1 MSFMLSKNK
10 IKFIKSLD
18 NKKSRDESGQFIIE
32 GNKIVSEFINA
43 GWNINLLVAQP
54 RWTET
59 FPERALQNIEE
70 IIDVENNELRKISLL
85 KTPHNV
91 LAIVNKPEFLINWNE
106 ILNNLTLVLET
117 IQDPGNLGTI
127 IRTAAWF
134 GINNI
139 ICSPDSVD
147 VFNQKVIQASMGAI
161 LRVKV
166 HYTNLID
173 FMNRISENNFP
184 VYGASLD
191 GMPIYNYD
199 LSANGIILL
208 GNESS
213 GISPSL
219 KKYITQKIKIPCF
232 SDTTEGID
240 SLNVSM
246 AAAIICSEFRRKTRG
261 YSK

>member
-1 MSFMLSKNK
+1 MLSKNK

>member
-1 MSFMLSKNK
+1 MLSKNK

-32 GNKIVSEFINA
+32 GDKIVSEFINA
-43 GWNINLLVAQP
+43 GRNINLLVAQTK
-54 RWTET
+54 WIET
-59 FPERALQNIEE
+59 LPEQALQNIED
-70 IIDVENNELRKISLL
+70 IIDVENNELKKISSLR
-85 KTPHNV
+85 TPHNV
-91 LAIVNKPEFLINWNE
+91 LAIVNKTEFLINWNE
-106 ILNNLTLVLET
+106 ILQDLTLVLET

-134 GINNI
+134 GIGNI

-166 HYTNLID
+166 HYTNLFD
-173 FMNRISENNFP
+173 FMNRISESNFP
-184 VYGASLD
+184 VYGACLD
-191 GMPIYNYD
+191 GKPVYDCD

-208 GNESS
+208 GNESA
-213 GISPSL
+213 GISSSL
-219 KKYITQKIKIPCF
+219 KKYITQKIRIPFF

-246 AAAIICSEFRRKTRG
+246 AAAIICSEFRRKTQG

>member
-1 MSFMLSKNK
+1 MLSNNK

-32 GNKIVSEFINA
+32 GDKVVREFMNA
-43 GWNINLLVAQP
+43 GWKINLLVAQT
-54 RWTET
+54 RWTKT
-59 FPERALQNIEE
+59 LPENALQNIKE
-70 IIDVENNELRKISLL
+70 IIDVENNELKKISSLR
-85 KTPHNV
+85 TPHNV

-134 GINNI
+134 GISNI

-166 HYTNLID
+166 FHNNLFD
-173 FMNRISENNFP
+173 FMNRISDSNFP

-191 GMPIYNYD
+191 GKPVYVCD

-208 GNESS
+208 GNESA
-213 GISPSL
+213 GISSSL
-219 KKYITQKIKIPCF
+219 EKYITQKIKIPCF
-232 SDTTEGID
+232 SDTSEGIN

>member
-1 MSFMLSKNK
+1 MLSNNK

-32 GNKIVSEFINA
+32 GDKVVREFINA
-43 GWNINLLVAQP
+43 GWNINLLVAQT
-54 RWTET
+54 RWKET
-59 FPERALQNIEE
+59 LPDHALQNIEE
-70 IIDVENNELRKISLL
+70 IIDVENNELKKISSLR
-85 KTPHNV
+85 TPHNV

-134 GINNI
+134 GISNI

-166 HYTNLID
+166 HYNNLFD
-173 FMNRISENNFP
+173 FMNRLSESNFP

-191 GMPIYNYD
+191 GMQVYDCD
-199 LSANGIILL
+199 LSATGIILL
-208 GNESS
+208 GNESA
-213 GISPSL
+213 GISFSL
-219 KKYITQKIKIPCF
+219 GKYITQKIRIPCF
-232 SDTTEGID
+232 SDTAEGID

>member
-1 MSFMLSKNK
+1 MLSKNK

-32 GNKIVSEFINA
+32 GNKVVSEFINA
-43 GWNINLLVAQP
+43 GWNIKLLVAQT

-59 FPERALQNIEE
+59 LPEHALQNIEE
-70 IIDVENNELRKISLL
+70 IIDVEYNELKKISSLR
-85 KTPHNV
+85 TPHNV
-91 LAIVNKPEFLINWNE
+91 LAIVEKPEFLINWNE

-134 GINNI
+134 GISNI

-166 HYTNLID
+166 HYINLFD
-173 FMNRISENNFP
+173 FMNRISESNFP
-184 VYGASLD
+184 VYGTYLD
-191 GMPIYNYD
+191 GKPVYDCD

-208 GNESS
+208 GNESA
-213 GISPSL
+213 GISSSL
-219 KKYITQKIKIPCF
+219 EKYITQKIRIPCF
-232 SDTTEGID
+232 SDITEGID

>member
-1 MSFMLSKNK
+1 MLSNNK

-32 GNKIVSEFINA
+32 GDKIVSEFINA
-43 GWNINLLVAQP
+43 GWNINLLVAQT

-70 IIDVENNELRKISLL
+70 IIDVENNELKKISSL

-134 GINNI
+134 GIGNI

-166 HYTNLID
+166 HYTNLFD
-173 FMNRISENNFP
+173 FMNRISESNFP
-184 VYGASLD
+184 AYGASLD
-191 GMPIYNYD
+191 GMPVYDCD

-208 GNESS
+208 GNESA
-213 GISPSL
+213 GISSSL
-219 KKYITQKIKIPCF
+219 KKYITQKIRIPFF
-232 SDTTEGID
+232 SDTTEGIE

>member
-1 MSFMLSKNK
+1 MLSNNK

-32 GNKIVSEFINA
+32 GDKVVREFINA
-43 GWNINLLVAQP
+43 GWNINLLVAKTK
-54 RWTET
+54 WTET
-59 FPERALQNIEE
+59 LPEQTLQNIKE
-70 IIDVENNELRKISLL
+70 IIYVEYNELKKISSLR
-85 KTPHNV
+85 TPHNV
-91 LAIVNKPEFLINWNE
+91 LAIVNKPEFLINWNK

-134 GINNI
+134 GISNI

-161 LRVKV
+161 LRVEV
-166 HYTNLID
+166 FYNNLFD
-173 FMNRISENNFP
+173 FMNRISESNFP
-184 VYGASLD
+184 VYGASLNGIPVYD
-191 GMPIYNYD
+191 CD

-208 GNESS
+208 GNESA

-219 KKYITQKIKIPCF
+219 EKYITQKIKIPCF
-232 SDTTEGID
+232 SETTEGID